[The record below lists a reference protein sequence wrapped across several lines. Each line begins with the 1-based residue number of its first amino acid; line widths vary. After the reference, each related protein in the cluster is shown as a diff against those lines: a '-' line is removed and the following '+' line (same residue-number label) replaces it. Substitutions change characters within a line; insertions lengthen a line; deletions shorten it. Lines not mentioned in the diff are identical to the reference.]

1 MLIIKENKVMIYLK
15 IENNSGKF
23 LKDGNYL
30 TVDKMTRDDLWHIAN
45 AVMNDEKF
53 EMEQY
58 DESRIGNKAHQIIY
72 KNVFE
77 LLVSLQSR
85 KEQFRS
91 ECEAMYK
98 EAYDKYKQ

>member
-1 MLIIKENKVMIYLK
+1 MNYLK
-15 IENNSGKF
+15 IENNLGKF

-58 DESRIGNKAHQIIY
+58 DVTIR
-72 KNVFE
+72 
-77 LLVSLQSR
+77 
-85 KEQFRS
+85 
-91 ECEAMYK
+91 
-98 EAYDKYKQ
+98 

>member
-1 MLIIKENKVMIYLK
+1 MIYLK

-30 TVDKMTRDDLWHIAN
+30 TVDKMTRDDLWHLAK
-45 AVMNDEKF
+45 AVMDDESF
-53 EMEQY
+53 EMDQY

-72 KNVFE
+72 KNVYE
-77 LLVSLQSR
+77 LLVSLQNC

>member
-1 MLIIKENKVMIYLK
+1 MNYLI
-15 IENNSGKF
+15 IENNLGKF

-72 KNVFE
+72 KNVYE
-77 LLVSLQSR
+77 LLVSLQNS
-85 KEQFRS
+85 KEQFQS

-98 EAYDKYKQ
+98 DAYNKYKQ